1 MKKLT
6 RYIDYIKD
14 ELESALDYAKLAVK
28 AKEDGDTMLYDR
40 AIKIAPVELEHAVLW
55 HDLAVEEIRKEKEEL
70 KAKNIEIPPYMEY
83 EWGKQ
88 HEYYLDKYTKAKYII
103 EMVKK

>member
-6 RYIDYIKD
+6 KYIDYIKD
-14 ELESALDYAKLAVK
+14 ELESAYNYAKLVMK

-40 AIKIAPVELEHAVLW
+40 AIKIAPVELEHSLLW

-70 KAKNIEIPPYMEY
+70 KSKNIQIPPYMEY
-83 EWGKQ
+83 EWNKQ
-88 HEYYLDKYTKAKYII
+88 HEYFVDKYTKTKYLIDLT
-103 EMVKK
+103 KK